1 MVEVLAKVQNNEN
14 LTDEEKIEKKEDK
27 DKNIRTI

>member
-1 MVEVLAKVQNNEN
+1 VL
-14 LTDEEKIEKKEDK
+14 TK